1 MGSAEKK
8 LLREVLREDA
18 RNRYR
23 NLPGKGNKQKEN
35 IKETDMALILKA
47 KAIPKRL
54 LQIKKDQKMKYY
66 FFCTVRK

>member
-23 NLPGKGNKQKEN
+23 NLPGKGKKQEEN
-35 IKETDMALILKA
+35 IKETDIA
-47 KAIPKRL
+47 
-54 LQIKKDQKMKYY
+54 
-66 FFCTVRK
+66 

>member
-1 MGSAEKK
+1 MQEIGIETCQEKEISK
-8 LLREVLREDA
+8 
-18 RNRYR
+18 
-23 NLPGKGNKQKEN
+23 KEN

-66 FFCTVRK
+66 FFCTV